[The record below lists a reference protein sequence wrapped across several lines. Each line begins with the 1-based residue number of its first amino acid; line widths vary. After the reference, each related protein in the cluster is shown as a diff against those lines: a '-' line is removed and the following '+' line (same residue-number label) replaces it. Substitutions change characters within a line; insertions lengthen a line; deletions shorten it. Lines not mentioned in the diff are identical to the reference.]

1 MAFTIGVIIGYLIHA
16 NFDDISAYIKDI
28 ITKTKLK

>member
-1 MAFTIGVIIGYLIHA
+1 MAFTIGIIVGYIIHA
-16 NFDDISAYIKDI
+16 NFDDISSYIRDL

>member
-1 MAFTIGVIIGYLIHA
+1 MEFIIGTIIGYIIHA
-16 NFDDISAYIKDI
+16 NFDDISSYIKDL